1 MIIDTLTNAQKYAS
15 LHPLFAEAFAYLKKN
30 NLAKLPDGTIEISE
44 GLKVIIS
51 NKAGKSKQ
59 TSLEKFECHQ
69 KNIDIQVCVKGTET
83 IGWKPLENC
92 KSPKGE
98 YNPEKDVQFF
108 LDEPETFFQLHANQ
122 FVIFYPEDV
131 HAPMIGKD
139 DELIKKIVF
148 KVKI

>member
-1 MIIDTLTNAQKYAS
+1 MIIDTLKNADKYAS
-15 LHPLFAEAFAYLKKN
+15 LHPLFAKAFDYLEEN
-30 NLAKLPDGTIEISE
+30 NLAKLPDGTVEIAE

-69 KNIDIQVCVKGTET
+69 QNIDIQVCVKGTET

-92 KSPKGE
+92 NSPKGKF
-98 YNPEKDVQFF
+98 NPEKDVQFF
-108 LDEPETFFQLHANQ
+108 LDEPETYFQLHDQQ

-139 DELIKKIVF
+139 DDLIKKIVF

>member
-1 MIIDTLTNAQKYAS
+1 MIVDTLNNVHKYAS
-15 LHPLFAEAFAYLKKN
+15 LHPLFAQAFNYLKSN
-30 NLAKLPDGTIEISE
+30 NLAKLPDGTVQISE

-92 KSPKGE
+92 KYPKGT

-108 LDEPETFFQLHANQ
+108 LDEPETFFQLHDNQ

-139 DELIKKIVF
+139 NELIKKIVF